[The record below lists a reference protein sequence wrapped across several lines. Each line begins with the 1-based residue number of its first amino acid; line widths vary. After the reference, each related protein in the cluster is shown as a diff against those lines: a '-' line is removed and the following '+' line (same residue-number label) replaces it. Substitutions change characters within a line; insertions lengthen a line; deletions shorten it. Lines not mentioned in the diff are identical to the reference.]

1 MFDFIIFAPRD
12 FFNGIKFNFF
22 NIFLMGK
29 KQKIRNEISLS
40 RYAKIYGMF
49 NDELNIRDIT
59 SDSYQEKFRFL
70 KVDIIRKH
78 ATSPSHSSG

>member
-1 MFDFIIFAPRD
+1 
-12 FFNGIKFNFF
+12 
-22 NIFLMGK
+22 MGK

-70 KVDIIRKH
+70 KVDIIK
-78 ATSPSHSSG
+78 